1 MALKAAL
8 TKSEHG
14 GLSDESYGFL
24 IDFFSHYQVK
34 KRPSATNLKAIVV

>member
-24 IDFFSHYQVK
+24 IDFFSQTY
-34 KRPSATNLKAIVV
+34 LKAIVV